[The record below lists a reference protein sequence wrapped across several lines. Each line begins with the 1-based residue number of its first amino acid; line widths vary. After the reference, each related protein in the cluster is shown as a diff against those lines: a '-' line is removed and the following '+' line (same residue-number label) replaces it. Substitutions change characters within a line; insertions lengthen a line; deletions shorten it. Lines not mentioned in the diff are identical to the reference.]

1 MKTTSIVVLILYYWL
16 GCCYSYR
23 DIYKKQRSPFRR
35 NWYQQNRVGSKRV
48 RSPLSGKL
56 HFSSTP
62 EEQKIVSIGE
72 SFTLTCDIISKPH
85 ANMYWNK
92 NGVRIPQGA
101 SSNLVDEQR
110 YEDKVSA
117 HRRPRVRQ
125 SSQMLQLFIDCFTPE
140 KAGTYECVAE
150 TDSHRISHSTVVE
163 TACPVT
169 GQNSYGAD
177 FLFRILNY
185 MLCSGRFP
193 AKEQCNSNGMG
204 ARIYSYTT
212 YRIEKSGT
220 AVQLSCRAQGTPTP
234 TISWYKDKKKILPST
249 PGYKLL
255 ANGDLVLESWH
266 LNEHFFLF
274 NCKAENDFGNDSI
287 SSSVYLVSN
296 KK

>member
-48 RSPLSGKL
+48 RSPLAGKL

-72 SFTLTCDIISKPH
+72 SFTLSCDIISKPH

-163 TACPVT
+163 T
-169 GQNSYGAD
+169 
-177 FLFRILNY
+177 
-185 MLCSGRFP
+185 GRFP

-249 PGYKLL
+249 SGYKLL

-274 NCKAENDFGNDSI
+274 TCKAENDFGNDSI